1 MKNFIA
7 AFLGWFVGI
16 LVLLMFSGNLIFNN
30 AYALIALIAFILA
43 VFTILYFE
51 LAGQVEELQ
60 KRLDALEG
68 KKCGEK
74 DTMEEKDSEIDAG
87 SNE

>member
-16 LVLLMFSGNLIFNN
+16 LVLLMFFGNLIFNN

-68 KKCGEK
+68 KGPAAEK
-74 DTMEEKDSEIDAG
+74 SEEKTE
-87 SNE
+87 E